1 MLEMIEK
8 EHVNVL
14 ACTPTH
20 YALMLDVREFE
31 SYDISSVLYCSMGAA
46 PCPPDL
52 VRQVRERFGCPVL
65 ISFGA
70 TETAGAA
77 TITSIA
83 DGEKNQ
89 TETVGQTYPGVEV
102 KIVDDNRQE
111 VPRGTV
117 GEVATKMPGVMKG
130 YYKAPE
136 ATAKALD
143 GDGWYYTGDLGTM
156 DKKGFV
162 KIVGRKKD
170 MIIRGGQNVY
180 PAEVEAVLIAHA
192 KVREA
197 AVIGVPSELE
207 GETVWAYIVP
217 MSDTLLTTEE
227 ILRYSRREMAAYKVP
242 QEIRIVESLPRT
254 PTQKVRK
261 FQLRDEA
268 QQEIAVRL
276 SAVPV

>member
-1 MLEMIEK
+1 
-8 EHVNVL
+8 
-14 ACTPTH
+14 
-20 YALMLDVREFE
+20 MLDVREFDE
-31 SYDISSVLYCSMGAA
+31 YDISSVLYASMGAA
-46 PCPPDL
+46 PCPPEL
-52 VRQVRERFGCPVL
+52 VRQVRERFGCPVI

-70 TETAGAA
+70 TETSGAA
-77 TITSIA
+77 TITSIT

-102 KIVDDNRQE
+102 KIVDDDRQE

-136 ATAKALD
+136 ATAAALD
-143 GDGWYYTGDLGTM
+143 DDGWYYTGDLGTM
-156 DKKGFV
+156 DRKGFV

-180 PAEVEAVLIAHA
+180 PAEVEAVIIAHP
-192 KVREA
+192 KIREVS
-197 AVIGVPSELE
+197 VIGVPSELE

-217 MSDTLLTTEE
+217 MSGETLTTQE
-227 ILRYSRREMAAYKVP
+227 ILAFSRKEMAAYKVP
-242 QEIRIVESLPRT
+242 QEIRIVEELPRT

-261 FQLRDEA
+261 FQLREQA
-268 QQEIAVRL
+268 RQEITGRL